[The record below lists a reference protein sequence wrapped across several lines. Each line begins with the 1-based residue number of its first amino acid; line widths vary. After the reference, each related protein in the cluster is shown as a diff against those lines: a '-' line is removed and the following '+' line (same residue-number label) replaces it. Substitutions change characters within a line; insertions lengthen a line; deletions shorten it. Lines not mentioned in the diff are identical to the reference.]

1 MAAGNV
7 ILFVGVCGVLASF
20 VMSGGRSVSGAFSWG
35 NDHRNLLLGVS
46 MGLIAIGLK
55 QIRKGGQPADGW
67 KASAPGA
74 RFQRVIVY
82 SREGCGLCDEAMEVL
97 QRYSRYFND
106 LSEISIAESEELT
119 EKYGTTI
126 PVVEIDGEVRFQG
139 RVNEVLLRRLIEG
152 TEPLV

>member
-1 MAAGNV
+1 M
-7 ILFVGVCGVLASF
+7 
-20 VMSGGRSVSGAFSWG
+20 
-35 NDHRNLLLGVS
+35 
-46 MGLIAIGLK
+46 IAIGLK